1 MIKDTFISNDMNK
14 VYFSYN
20 WQFLL
25 FSITH
30 GVRSF
35 CADRKNQRALR
46 MDAFLTAYEA
56 DGFWVLRNDR
66 ASERNASL
74 LAKFQSECSR
84 WWAKPTCYHAQTVL
98 TLIQKPL
105 TPSA

>member
-1 MIKDTFISNDMNK
+1 MVLIFLITIVS
-14 VYFSYN
+14 S
-20 WQFLL
+20 LL
-25 FSITH
+25 FENLS
-30 GVRSF
+30 VFSSF
-35 CADRKNQRALR
+35 CADKKKQKALR
-46 MDAFLTAYEA
+46 MDAFLTASEA

-66 ASERNASL
+66 ASERNSSL

>member
-1 MIKDTFISNDMNK
+1 MVLIFLITILS
-14 VYFSYN
+14 S
-20 WQFLL
+20 LL
-25 FSITH
+25 FGYLSMFS
-30 GVRSF
+30 SF
-35 CADRKNQRALR
+35 CADKKKQKALR

-66 ASERNASL
+66 ANERNSSL